1 MAHIPDGF
9 LSAPVAAGTL
19 AAAAAVTAYAA
30 RKAGAEVDER
40 QAPTL
45 GLATAAIFAAQ
56 AINFPVAAG
65 TSGHLMGG
73 VMAAVVFGPRAG
85 FLVMTA
91 VLLAQ
96 ALLFA
101 DGGITALGANILNIA
116 ALGALGGYA
125 LYRAA
130 LAALGVGPRRR
141 AFAAG
146 LAALVASVATG
157 AAAGAEIGV
166 SGVAPIG
173 LAVGAMASV
182 HLLVGIVEGTV
193 TGVALWAL
201 SERRPDLL
209 RRDLDATHR
218 SPGRAAVLATLG
230 AIAVLAGG
238 LSIVASA
245 APDGLERVAVDLGF
259 AELATSWGE
268 APLAGYRAWLSG
280 GAGTALA
287 IVMGVLLLFAG
298 VAALARASARAR
310 PSRER

>member
-19 AAAAAVTAYAA
+19 AAATVVTVYAA
-30 RKAGAEVDER
+30 RSAGTDVDER

-45 GLATAAIFAAQ
+45 GLATAAILAAQ

-65 TSGHLMGG
+65 TSGHLTGG

-91 VLLAQ
+91 VVLAQ

-101 DGGITALGANILNIA
+101 DGGITALGANVLNIA
-116 ALGALGGYA
+116 AVGALGGYA
-125 LYRAA
+125 LYRGV
-130 LAALGVGPRRR
+130 LVLLGDGPRRR
-141 AFAAG
+141 AFAAAWAG
-146 LAALVASVATG
+146 LVASVAT
-157 AAAGAEIGV
+157 AVAAGAEIGV
-166 SGVAPIG
+166 SGVAPLG

-182 HLLVGIVEGTV
+182 HLLVGIVEGLATAV
-193 TGVALWAL
+193 GLWFL
-201 SERRPDLL
+201 SQRRPDLL
-209 RRDLDATHR
+209 RRDPRAIRR
-218 SPGRAAVLATLG
+218 SPGRTAILATLG
-230 AIAVLAGG
+230 ALAVVAGG

-245 APDGLERVAVDLGF
+245 APDGLERVAVGLGF
-259 AELATSWGE
+259 AELATSWRE
-268 APLAGYRAWLSG
+268 APFAGYSSWLPG

-287 IVMGVLLLFAG
+287 IVMGILLLFAG

-310 PSRER
+310 PSREP